1 MYAVNKSFL
10 GLNKVLLVLIYVNI
24 IDKSVIEHKIKEV
37 KVYGTD

>member
-1 MYAVNKSFL
+1 
-10 GLNKVLLVLIYVNI
+10 LIYVNI